1 MKVLLWAAIGFLAF
15 LAQASISLFDITP
28 NLTIVLAFYA
38 GAREGEIKGLFYGSL
53 TGTVEDSLSEAFL
66 GPHLLSKGLAGYLSS
81 LVYSR
86 FFIWTPL
93 LGVISITIFTFAD
106 GIIVFMLR
114 SIFDRMPAN
123 VGAALYVILI
133 QSLMNAP
140 FGLFLKPGKR

>member
-1 MKVLLWAAIGFLAF
+1 MKFLLWAIIVFF
-15 LAQASISLFDITP
+15 TFVAQASISLFDITP
-28 NLTIVLAFYA
+28 NLTVVLAFYA
-38 GAREGEIKGLFYGSL
+38 GIREGEIKGLFFGSL
-53 TGTVEDSLSEAFL
+53 IGTVEDSLSEAFL

-93 LGVISITIFTFAD
+93 LGVISMIIFTFAD

-114 SIFDRMPAN
+114 SIFDGMPAS
-123 VGAALYVILI
+123 VGAALYVIFI

-140 FGLFLKPGKR
+140 FGLFLRPGDK